1 MKKTLT
7 AFALALVLSVVV
19 APGSSASVKAG
30 AACKKAGLVNIT
42 GGLKYACESK
52 SGKLTWSKGVA
63 CKAGLTNITSG
74 FRYSCVKKSGKLVW
88 VKGAAVKPS
97 AKPRVTAKPSASAT
111 AAPASSTAPSVRPS
125 ATAAPS
131 VAPSVAPASY
141 TMAQVSANKTAA
153 KCWSVISGNVY
164 DLTTWIN
171 AHPGG
176 AGAIISLCGS
186 DGTQDFLAMHRNQS
200 KPESRLSAFLLG
212 PLAK

>member
-1 MKKTLT
+1 MKKTFT
-7 AFALALVLSVVV
+7 AFAIALVLSVVV

-30 AACKKAGLVNIT
+30 AACKTAGLVSIT

-97 AKPRVTAKPSASAT
+97 VTAKPSASASV
-111 AAPASSTAPSVRPS
+111 APTSPAAPSVRPS
-125 ATAAPS
+125 AT

-141 TMAQVSANKTAA
+141 TMAQVSANKSAA

-176 AGAIISLCGS
+176 EGSIISLCGS
-186 DGTQDFLAMHRNQS
+186 DGTQDFLAMHRGQS
-200 KPESRLSAFLLG
+200 KPESRLKTFLLG

>member
-1 MKKTLT
+1 MKKTFIV
-7 AFALALVLSVVV
+7 FALALVLSVVV

-30 AACKKAGLVNIT
+30 AVCKKAGLINIT
-42 GGLKYACESK
+42 GGLKYTCVKK

-63 CKAGLTNITSG
+63 
-74 FRYSCVKKSGKLVW
+74 
-88 VKGAAVKPS
+88 VKPS
-97 AKPRVTAKPSASAT
+97 SKPSVTAKPSASASVSPT
-111 AAPASSTAPSVRPS
+111 SPAAPSVRPS
-125 ATAAPS
+125 AT

-141 TMAQVSANKTAA
+141 TMAQVKANKSAA
-153 KCWSVISGNVY
+153 KCWSVINEKVY
-164 DLTTWIN
+164 DLTAWIN

-176 AGAIISLCGS
+176 DDAIISLCGT

>member
-1 MKKTLT
+1 MKKTFT

-30 AACKKAGLVNIT
+30 AACKTAGLVNIT
-42 GGLKYACESK
+42 GGLKYACENK

-97 AKPRVTAKPSASAT
+97 VSAKPSASASV
-111 AAPASSTAPSVRPS
+111 APTSPAAPSVRPS
-125 ATAAPS
+125 TT

>member
-1 MKKTLT
+1 MKKTFIV
-7 AFALALVLSVVV
+7 FALALVLSVVV

-30 AACKKAGLVNIT
+30 AACKKAGLTSIT
-42 GGLKYACESK
+42 GGFKYTC
-52 SGKLTWSKGVA
+52 L
-63 CKAGLTNITSG
+63 
-74 FRYSCVKKSGKLVW
+74 KKSGKLVW
-88 VKGAAVKPS
+88 VKGVAVKAS
-97 AKPRVTAKPSASAT
+97 AKPSVTAKPSASASV
-111 AAPASSTAPSVRPS
+111 APTSPAAPSVRPT
-125 ATAAPS
+125 AT

-153 KCWSVISGNVY
+153 RCWSVISGNVY

>member
-1 MKKTLT
+1 MKKTFIV
-7 AFALALVLSVVV
+7 FALALVLSVVV

-30 AACKKAGLVNIT
+30 ATCKKAGLINIT
-42 GGLKYACESK
+42 GGLKYTCVKK

-63 CKAGLTNITSG
+63 
-74 FRYSCVKKSGKLVW
+74 
-88 VKGAAVKPS
+88 VKPS
-97 AKPRVTAKPSASAT
+97 AKPSVSAKPSASASV
-111 AAPASSTAPSVRPS
+111 APTSPAAPSVRPS
-125 ATAAPS
+125 ST

-141 TMAQVSANKTAA
+141 TMAQVSANKSAA
-153 KCWSVISGNVY
+153 KCWSVINGDVY
-164 DLTTWIN
+164 DLTKWIS

-176 AGAIISLCGS
+176 AGAILSLCGT